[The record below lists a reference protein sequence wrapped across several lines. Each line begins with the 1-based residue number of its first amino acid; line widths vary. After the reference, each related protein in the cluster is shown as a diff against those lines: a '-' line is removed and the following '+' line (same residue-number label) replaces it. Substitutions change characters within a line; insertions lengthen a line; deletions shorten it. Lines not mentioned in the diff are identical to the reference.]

1 MNKRKKF
8 SKSEKLFI
16 ANRAN
21 HCCEYCLT
29 PADFTPD
36 PFEIEHIIPLFEG
49 GTNELSNLAF
59 SCSGCNCYKRTKT
72 FAIDPLTQNIIALF
86 NPRIDIWKNHFRWN
100 DVFSLVIPITPQGY
114 ATVEFLQ
121 LNRIG
126 LINLRKALTK
136 YGVHPQDL

>member
-8 SKSEKLFI
+8 SKSERLFI

-36 PFEIEHIIPLFEG
+36 PFELEHIIPLFEG
-49 GTNELSNLAF
+49 GTNDLSNIAY
-59 SCSGCNCYKRTKT
+59 SCSGCNGHKRAKT
-72 FAIDPLTQNIIALF
+72 FAVDPLSKEIISLF
-86 NPRIDIWKNHFRWN
+86 NPRIHFWKYHFRWN
-100 DVFSLVIPITPQGY
+100 DDFSLVLALTAEGR
-114 ATVEFLQ
+114 ATLELLQ

-126 LINLRKALTK
+126 LINLRNALFK
-136 YGVHPQDL
+136 YGVHP